1 MARFVQRDELE
12 IMEVNEDHLMRAN
25 SVEGRQQA
33 AQKHEGKLYR
43 LVLVSFGLL
52 CVTQAA
58 LNISLRL
65 ILYNSDAQKLELLKM
80 ERDQIKTSN
89 NSLTEAK
96 DQLQTSYNRLTKQ
109 RDQLQTSY
117 NRLTK
122 QRDQLQIRCNVLTE
136 ERDQLQT
143 SNNILTEE
151 RDQLQTSNNILTEE
165 RDQLQTSY
173 NILKESLCTQ
183 TQTYPHCWIEF
194 NSNWYYVSNERKTWE
209 ESRQDCLRRGAHLVI
224 INSKE
229 EQKFLAGLNKRVWI
243 GLTDREEEGTW
254 TWVDGSPPTT
264 AYWGQTQP
272 DNGDNVRQSSVR
284 TEDCA
289 ELYNDYSHPLNKWN
303 DLPCDVKISWIC
315 EKVV

>member
-1 MARFVQRDELE
+1 MARFVRRDEPE
-12 IMEVNEDHLMRAN
+12 IMEVNEDHVMRAN

-33 AQKHEGKLYR
+33 PQKHEGKLYR

-65 ILYNSDAQKLELLKM
+65 ILYNSDVQKLELLKM

-89 NSLTEAK
+89 NRLTEAK
-96 DQLQTSYNRLTKQ
+96 DQLQTSYNRLT
-109 RDQLQTSY
+109 
-117 NRLTK
+117 
-122 QRDQLQIRCNVLTE
+122 E

-143 SNNILTEE
+143 SNNIL
-151 RDQLQTSNNILTEE
+151 R
-165 RDQLQTSY
+165 
-173 NILKESLCTQ
+173 ESLCTQ

-194 NSNWYYVSNERKTWE
+194 NSNWYYVSNEMKTWE

-229 EQKFLAGLNKRVWI
+229 EQKFLVGLNKRVWI

-254 TWVDGSPPTT
+254 TWVDGSPLTT
-264 AYWGQTQP
+264 AYWGRTQP
-272 DNGDNVRQSSVR
+272 DDGDGFTKVG

-289 ELYNDYSHPLNKWN
+289 ELNNHYSDPLNKWN
-303 DLPCDVKISWIC
+303 DLSCNGKNSWIC

>member
-12 IMEVNEDHLMRAN
+12 VMEVNEDHLMRPN

-33 AQKHEGKLYR
+33 PQKHEGKLYR

-96 DQLQTSYNRLTKQ
+96 DQLQTSYNRLTEE
-109 RDQLQTSY
+109 RDQLQTSNNILTKQREQLQIRY

-122 QRDQLQIRCNVLTE
+122 QREQLQTRCNVLTE

-143 SNNILTEE
+143 SNNIL
-151 RDQLQTSNNILTEE
+151 R
-165 RDQLQTSY
+165 
-173 NILKESLCTQ
+173 ESLCTQ

-194 NSNWYYVSNERKTWE
+194 NSNWYYVSNEMKTWE

-229 EQKFLAGLNKRVWI
+229 EQKFLVGLNTRVWI

-254 TWVDGSPPTT
+254 TWVDGSPLTT

-272 DNGDNVRQSSVR
+272 DNGDNIRQSSVR
-284 TEDCA
+284 TEDCG
-289 ELYNDYSHPLNKWN
+289 EIYNEYSDPLNKWN
-303 DLPCDVKISWIC
+303 DLPCIAKINWIC